1 MKILLAV
8 DGSTCGEAAV
18 TEVANRP
25 WPEGSEI
32 RIISVVQPPPKPV
45 GVLLDIPPDYYAE
58 LEKAARAPAQITV
71 EDAQSKLRSGVD
83 RSITITAAV
92 PIGSPKKAIVDEAES
107 WGADL
112 IVLGARGLGPWE
124 RLLLGSVSH
133 TVVQYAKCSVE
144 IVRAREQ
151 QQVMNPA

>member
-45 GVLLDIPPDYYAE
+45 GVLLDIPPDYCAE
-58 LEKAARAPAQITV
+58 LEQAERAPAQVTV
-71 EDAQSKLRSGVD
+71 EAALRLGQID
-83 RSITITAAV
+83 Q
-92 PIGSPKKAIVDEAES
+92 GSWPRCLS
-107 WGADL
+107 
-112 IVLGARGLGPWE
+112 ARPRR
-124 RLLLGSVSH
+124 RLLTKPKAG
-133 TVVQYAKCSVE
+133 AP
-144 IVRAREQ
+144 I
-151 QQVMNPA
+151 

>member
-8 DGSTCGEAAV
+8 DGSTYGEAAV
-18 TEVANRP
+18 NEVVSRP

-32 RIISVVQPPPKPV
+32 RIISVLQRPPKPV
-45 GVLLDIPPDYYAE
+45 GVLLDIPPDYYAD
-58 LEKAARAPAQITV
+58 LEKAARARAQITV

-83 RSITITAAV
+83 RSIKITAAM
-92 PIGSPKKAIVDEAES
+92 PIGSPKKVFEEAES

-112 IVLGARGLGPWE
+112 IVLGARGLGAWE

-133 TVVQYAKCSVE
+133 AVVQYAKCSVE
-144 IVRAREQ
+144 IVRARGS
-151 QQVMNPA
+151 NDI